1 MAARWQQN
9 YQLYRRY
16 LRNLSLMYQ
25 RREDVQTYVELLLTM
40 SVIIIFALFA
50 IRPTFVT
57 VTELAVQIDSKKD
70 TIKQLDQ
77 KIDSLSEAQDL
88 FNQNRVAIAL
98 VDSTIPNE
106 PLPDIFTRQFEGL
119 TQKNETT
126 VLNISAG
133 EVKVF
138 GSTVSDKPQV
148 ETKTKKKEEVDLFPV
163 DASSW
168 EYSGD
173 VGGSYDKL
181 FLLLKEI
188 EKMRRPLFIDQI
200 SLYLSK
206 NEFNL
211 DLTMSVSARVPYLT
225 VE

>member
-57 VTELAVQIDSKKD
+57 ITELAVQIDSKED
-70 TIKQLDQ
+70 TIEQLDQ

-119 TQKNETT
+119 T
-126 VLNISAG
+126 
-133 EVKVF
+133 
-138 GSTVSDKPQV
+138 
-148 ETKTKKKEEVDLFPV
+148 KKKEEVDLFPV

-168 EYSGD
+168 EYSWD

-206 NEFNL
+206 NEF
-211 DLTMSVSARVPYLT
+211 
-225 VE
+225 